1 MTRQE
6 ILCTPIGEM
15 QDMISCLA
23 IYEGTAE
30 QKIEKAKKKHWSY
43 DEAIALR

>member
-6 ILCTPIGEM
+6 IIITPIGEM

-23 IYEGTAE
+23 IYEGMAK
-30 QKIEKAKKKHWSY
+30 QKKKKRKWSY
-43 DEAIALR
+43 DEAINLR

>member
-6 ILCTPIGEM
+6 IIITPIGEM

-23 IYEGTAE
+23 IYEGMARP
-30 QKIEKAKKKHWSY
+30 KKKSRKWTY
-43 DEAIALR
+43 EEAINLR

>member
-6 ILCTPIGEM
+6 ILCTAFGEM

-23 IYEGTAE
+23 IYNGGAK
-30 QKIEKAKKKHWSY
+30 QKRKRKKLSY
-43 DEAIALR
+43 DEIIHTLR